1 MIETILALVPTYGL
15 LLVALGTFLSC
26 LALPVPSSLIM
37 LSAGG
42 FAAAGDL
49 VLWQVALSR
58 P

>member
-1 MIETILALVPTYGL
+1 MTETVLALVPSYGL
-15 LLVALGTFLSC
+15 LLVALGTFFSC

-49 VLWQVALSR
+49 VLWQVGAR
-58 P
+58 R